1 MVLFL
6 VAQCCGL
13 ARQDRSMCLS
23 YDAGSASLANAARK
37 GEVSEREGEMG
48 EKERASKSVCV
59 CVWFQWATGQFR
71 ETEG

>member
-37 GEVSEREGEMG
+37 GEVSERERGRDGGEREG
-48 EKERASKSVCV
+48 E
-59 CVWFQWATGQFR
+59 
-71 ETEG
+71 